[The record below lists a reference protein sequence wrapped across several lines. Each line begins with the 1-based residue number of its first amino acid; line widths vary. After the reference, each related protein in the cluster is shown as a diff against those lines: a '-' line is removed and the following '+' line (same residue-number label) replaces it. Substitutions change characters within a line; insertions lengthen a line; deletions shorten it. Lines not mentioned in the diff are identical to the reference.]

1 MTTNKAGIPAG
12 TPEWHAARA
21 QGIGASDVGS
31 VLGLNPYKS
40 AQRLWSEK
48 TGRLTPPNLDD
59 NPNVMRGVALE
70 TPIAEAFEAQSRHA
84 GAALIIEP
92 CGLLF
97 QADAPHEFIL
107 ATPDFLIDGIIPVEI
122 KAPSAHNRRQWQSP
136 PPMYEAQVRQ
146 QMFVL
151 GAPYGILVAGFTD
164 KNGKI
169 TELVSHYI
177 NPLDGAEHE
186 ANMLLIDQFW
196 KDVQNNQMPVAQS
209 KDTSATLD
217 DLYPNELKGKSITLP
232 VSANEIHQKLE
243 DTNEA
248 IAHYTTERD
257 LLRASL
263 KAMISDAESARLQDG
278 SATYFWK
285 RQDRKGYEVAAS
297 SSRVLRVKKED

>member
-1 MTTNKAGIPAG
+1 MTTTRAGIPAG
-12 TPEWHAARA
+12 TPQWHAARA

-40 AQRLWSEK
+40 ALRLWSEK

-59 NPNVMRGVALE
+59 NENVMRGVALE
-70 TPIAEAFEAQSRHA
+70 TPIAEAFAAQS
-84 GAALIIEP
+84 GLTIEP

-122 KAPSAHNRRQWQSP
+122 KAPSAHNRKQWLSP
-136 PPMYEAQVRQ
+136 PPMYAAQVRQ

-151 GAPYGILVAGFTD
+151 GAPYGIIVAGFTD
-164 KNGKI
+164 KAGKI
-169 TELVSHYI
+169 TEIVSHYI

-186 ANMLLIDQFW
+186 ANMLLLDEFW
-196 KDVQNNQMPVAQS
+196 KNVQNNQMPVAQS

-217 DLYPNELKGKSITLP
+217 DLYPDELKGKSITLP
-232 VSANEIHQKLE
+232 VSANVIHQELE
-243 DTNEA
+243 DINEA
-248 IAHYTTERD
+248 LARYTTERD

-263 KAMISDAESARLQDG
+263 KALIGDAESARLSDG

-285 RQDRKGYEVAAS
+285 RQDRKGYEVKAS

>member
-1 MTTNKAGIPAG
+1 MTTDKAGIPAG

-40 AQRLWSEK
+40 ALRLWSEK
-48 TGRLTPPNLDD
+48 TGRLTPPNLDN

-70 TPIAEAFEAQSRHA
+70 TPIAEAFAAQS
-84 GAALIIEP
+84 GLTIEP

-97 QADAPHEFIL
+97 QADAPYEFIL
-107 ATPDFLIDGIIPVEI
+107 ATPDFLMEGMIPVEI

-136 PPMYEAQVRQ
+136 PPMYAAQVRQ

-151 GAPYGILVAGFTD
+151 GAPYGIIVAGFTD

-169 TELVSHYI
+169 TEIVSHHI
-177 NPLDGAEHE
+177 DPLDGAEHE
-186 ANMLLIDQFW
+186 ANLLRLEEFW
-196 KDVQNNQMPVAQS
+196 LDVQNDAMPLDKN

-217 DLYPNELKGKSITLP
+217 DLYPDEHKGKTIVLP
-232 VSANEIHQKLE
+232 VSANAIHQQLE
-243 DTNEA
+243 DTNDA
-248 IAHYTTERD
+248 LARYTTERD
-257 LLRASL
+257 YLRAEL
-263 KAMISDAESARLQDG
+263 KAMIGDAETARLQDG
-278 SATYFWK
+278 SATYLWR

-297 SSRVLRVKKED
+297 SSRVLRVKKEG

>member
-12 TPEWHAARA
+12 TPQWHAARA

-31 VLGLNPYKS
+31 VLGLNPYTS
-40 AQRLWSEK
+40 ALRLWSEK

-59 NPNVMRGVALE
+59 NENVMRGVALE
-70 TPIAEAFEAQSRHA
+70 TPIAEAFAAQS
-84 GAALIIEP
+84 GLTIEP

-107 ATPDFLIDGIIPVEI
+107 ATPDFLMDGVIPVEI

-186 ANMLLIDQFW
+186 ANMLLLDEFW
-196 KDVQNNQMPVAQS
+196 KGVQNNQMPVAQS

-217 DLYPNELKGKSITLP
+217 DLYPNEINGKSITLP
-232 VSANEIHQKLE
+232 VSANALHQQLE

-248 IAHYTTERD
+248 LARYTAERD

-263 KAMISDAESARLQDG
+263 KALIGDAGSARLQDG
-278 SATYFWK
+278 SATYLWR
-285 RQDRKGYEVAAS
+285 RQERKAYEVAAS
-297 SSRVLRVKKED
+297 SSRVLRVKKD